1 MLKGLLLLVTICV
14 VAVAGYA
21 VGSIF
26 TSIDRSLCYST
37 VIGDI
42 TEEAKEA
49 ISVGPSAL
57 DGFQR
62 FMDSL
67 PLYGYE
73 TNCKEVDAAIRKKRG
88 GPSYD
93 RRESNSFE
101 RDDKSSAYYVT
112 VRL

>member
-1 MLKGLLLLVTICV
+1 MLKGLLLLATICV
-14 VAVAGYA
+14 AAVAGYTL
-21 VGSIF
+21 GSIGTPF
-26 TSIDRSLCYST
+26 DQSLCYST

-42 TEEAKEA
+42 TEEAKDA

-62 FMDSL
+62 FIDSL

-73 TNCKEVDAAIRKKRG
+73 TDCKEVDAAIRKKRG

-93 RRESNSFE
+93 GRESNGVE
-101 RDDKSSAYYVT
+101 RGQ
-112 VRL
+112 